1 MRVLRLIVIAV
12 ALLAP
17 GAARAEFEHEVKAA
31 FLLRF
36 LSYVEWPETA
46 FPGNGAP
53 IVVGVLGADEVEV
66 ALSAMVA
73 GRTAQG
79 RAIEVRRLN
88 GGDPPKN
95 LHMLFVGSGADVEL
109 SRLARQPGLL
119 VVSDVKGSLDH
130 GAMISLVRVGN
141 NVRFQVALE
150 AAERSG
156 LRISSRMLAVAQ
168 LIKPGRP

>member
-1 MRVLRLIVIAV
+1 MRVLRPLVIAV
-12 ALLAP
+12 AFLAS

-31 FLLRF
+31 FLFRF
-36 LSYVEWPETA
+36 LAYVEWPETA
-46 FPGNGAP
+46 FPNTNAP
-53 IVVGVLGADEVEV
+53 IVVGVLGADEVQA

-73 GRTAQG
+73 GRSAQG

-88 GGDPPKN
+88 EGEPSKGC
-95 LHMLFVGSGADVEL
+95 HMLFVGSGADVDL

-119 VVSDVKGSLDH
+119 VVSDVKGSIDN

-141 NVRFQVALE
+141 NVRFQVAPE

-168 LIKPGRP
+168 LIKPARP

>member
-1 MRVLRLIVIAV
+1 MRALRLLVIAV
-12 ALLAP
+12 ALVAP

-31 FLLRF
+31 FLFRF
-36 LSYVEWPETA
+36 LAYVEWPETA
-46 FPGNGAP
+46 FPNNSAP

-73 GRTAQG
+73 DRTAQG
-79 RAIEVRRLN
+79 RPIEVRKLN
-88 GGDPPKN
+88 EGDPPKG
-95 LHMLFVGSGADVEL
+95 LHMLFVSSGVEVDL

-119 VVSDVKGSLDH
+119 VVSDDKSSLDH
-130 GAMISLVRVGN
+130 GAMISLVRVGS
-141 NVRFQVALE
+141 NVRFQVAPE

-168 LIKPGRP
+168 LIKPARP

>member
-1 MRVLRLIVIAV
+1 MRVLRLIVVAV

-31 FLLRF
+31 FLFRF
-36 LSYVEWPETA
+36 LSYVEWPENA
-46 FPGNGAP
+46 FLDARAP

-66 ALSAMVA
+66 ALAAMVA
-73 GRTAQG
+73 ERTAQG

-88 GGDPPKN
+88 GGEPSKG
-95 LHMLFVGSGADVEL
+95 LHMLFVGPGADVDL
-109 SRLARQPGLL
+109 ARLARQSGLL
-119 VVSDVKGSLDH
+119 VVSDVKGSIDR

-141 NVRFQVALE
+141 NVRFQVAPE

-156 LRISSRMLAVAQ
+156 LRISSRMLSVAQ
-168 LIKPGRP
+168 LVKPGRP